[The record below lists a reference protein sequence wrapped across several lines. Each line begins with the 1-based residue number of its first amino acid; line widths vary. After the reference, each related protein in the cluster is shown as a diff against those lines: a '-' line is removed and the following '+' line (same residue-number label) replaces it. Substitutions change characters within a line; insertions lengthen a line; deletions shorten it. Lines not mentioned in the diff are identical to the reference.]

1 MQLYQFPPSG
11 NAHKVRLALGL
22 LELEYETVNLSGGA
36 HKEGPFLALNPFGR
50 VPVLV
55 DGDVVIRDSQA
66 ILAYLGAKYSP
77 GELWPS
83 APDELGQ
90 VVAWLSTAAN
100 EVAHG
105 PNLLRLHHK
114 FGRPID
120 IRAVVLQTE
129 EVFER
134 VDALL
139 ETRKWLV
146 GDRQTMA
153 DIAMYPYLALAP
165 EAKFDLRPY
174 ANVCDWLLQVR
185 ALPGYV
191 DMPGMWTA
199 AMAES
204 S

>member
-1 MQLYQFPPSG
+1 MKLYQFPPSG

-22 LELEYETVNLSGGA
+22 LGLDYERVNLSGGT
-36 HKEGPFLALNPFGR
+36 HKESSFLALNPFGK

-55 DGDVVIRDSQA
+55 DGSAVIRDSQA
-66 ILAYLGAKYSP
+66 ILAYLGARYSP
-77 GELWPS
+77 GELWPL
-83 APDELGQ
+83 AADQMGQ

-105 PNLLRLHHK
+105 PNLLRLHHR

-120 IRAVVLQTE
+120 LRAVVLQTE

-134 VDALL
+134 VDAVLA
-139 ETRKWLV
+139 TRRWLV
-146 GDRQTMA
+146 GERETMA

-165 EAKFDLRPY
+165 EAEFDLRPY
-174 ANVCDWLLQVR
+174 PSVRRWILRVR

-199 AMAES
+199 SMVE
-204 S
+204 